1 MRSEP
6 VDLSFQNKSEG
17 RAPIPVTILT
27 GFLGSGKTTLINHI
41 LRSGHDLKVAVIVNE
56 FGDISIDDKLIS
68 HQAQNIIEL
77 ANGCICC
84 SMQGDL
90 LKAIYQVTHAATEVD
105 YILLETSGL
114 SDPLPVAS
122 SILNNE
128 PGDAVRLDGI
138 ITLVDARNFDSNLEY
153 AEAAFSQ
160 LVNTDLILINKID
173 LIDEAISD
181 LIRQGIQKINRSARM
196 LTCVNGKVDP
206 YLLLDVDH
214 SRQKQHWN
222 VPSAFAYH
230 SADDESRH
238 KNDLLEF
245 DSISFESHKP
255 FAADKF
261 SAFVADMPANVY
273 RGKGILNIADDDHSR
288 VFQLVGERCVVT
300 KGRPWMPGEERTT
313 QLVLIGR
320 RLRTTDL
327 LARLNHL
334 SIYA

>member
-1 MRSEP
+1 MHSEE
-6 VDLSFQNKSEG
+6 VILSFQNKSEG
-17 RAPIPVTILT
+17 RASIPVTILT

-41 LRSGHDLKVAVIVNE
+41 LGSGHGLKIAVIVNE

-90 LKAIYQVTHAATEVD
+90 LRAIYQVTQGSNDID

-114 SDPLPVAS
+114 SDPLPVSS

-128 PGDAVRLDGI
+128 QGNVVHLDGV
-138 ITLVDARNFDSNLEY
+138 ITLVDAGNFDANLEY
-153 AEAAFSQ
+153 AEVAFSQ

-173 LIDEAISD
+173 LVEENIPE
-181 LIRQGIQKINRSARM
+181 LIQQGIKKINRSARL
-196 LTCVNGKVDP
+196 LTCMNGKVDP
-206 YLLLDVDH
+206 YILLDVNL
-214 SRQKQHWN
+214 SRQKQHWD
-222 VPSAFAYH
+222 VSSAPEYH
-230 SADDESRH
+230 SFDNESHH
-238 KNDLLEF
+238 KNDLLAF

-255 FAADKF
+255 FESDKF
-261 SAFVADMPANVY
+261 RAFMADMPANVY
-273 RGKGILNIADDDHSR
+273 RGKGILSIADNDHSH
-288 VFQLVGERCVVT
+288 VFQLVGGRSVVT
-300 KGRPWMPGEERTT
+300 KGRPWMLDEKRKT

-320 RLRTTDL
+320 ELSSTDL

-334 SIYA
+334 